1 MTVKVRLVDINP
13 KMIAAWRSV
22 FENNPEVD
30 IVHGSMID
38 QVADAWVT
46 PTNSAGRMGGGLDGV
61 IKRYLG
67 SQIEQRVQGEIK
79 RLYHGKMPVGSATCV
94 LSGSA
99 NPRYLISSPTMSA
112 GREDISDSLNVALAC
127 GAAFQA
133 VLLQNQKEPDSIK
146 VVALPGLGAANGKT
160 PVEICADLMWTAYN
174 IFHDGPTASFAD
186 MQAALEEQLGD
197 LSPSTP
203 KPKPQPQPLPKPA
216 QPLPKPAVPPPP
228 PTPSVKKADID
239 FDDAG

>member
-22 FENNPEVD
+22 FENDPEVD

-38 QVADAWVT
+38 QTADAWVT

-94 LSGSA
+94 LSGTA

-133 VLLQNQKEPDSIK
+133 VLLQNQKEPDSIQ

-160 PVEICADLMWTAYN
+160 PVEICADLMWTAYSLFRERN
-174 IFHDGPTASFAD
+174 FPDFAA
-186 MQAALEEQLGD
+186 MRVALEEQLGD
-197 LSPSTP
+197 LGPTSAAG
-203 KPKPQPQPLPKPA
+203 KPKPAAAAKSKKPA
-216 QPLPKPAVPPPP
+216 AGAPAPPE
-228 PTPSVKKADID
+228 TPSVKKQDID
-239 FDDAG
+239 FDDAE